1 MAFSASYPY
10 RSAAAQDRYLSFYD
24 EMASKEWPLA
34 SEARMVPTSY
44 GRTFVRVSG
53 TDGTPALVLLPGGGA
68 TSLMWSLNVAAL
80 SAHHRT
86 YAVDRIGDVGRS
98 VASRAITSR
107 DDLTTWL
114 DELADGLEIRRPFN
128 LMGMSFGGWVTAE
141 YALRFPDSVRRA
153 VLLAPAATVL
163 PISAGFL
170 WRGALAA
177 ACSRYFVRRFVWWLF
192 VDLVRENPH
201 RAATAV
207 EATLM
212 TMRCLQPWRILAPRV
227 LSDDE
232 LARLSMPV
240 LFVAGEH
247 ERIYGAE
254 RAKKRLVRVA
264 PRIQFATVAG
274 AGHDMTTVA
283 ADMVNRMILE
293 FLAQQPLSNGGFLF

>member
-1 MAFSASYPY
+1 
-10 RSAAAQDRYLSFYD
+10 
-24 EMASKEWPLA
+24 
-34 SEARMVPTSY
+34 
-44 GRTFVRVSG
+44 
-53 TDGTPALVLLPGGGA
+53 
-68 TSLMWSLNVAAL
+68 MWSLNVAAL

-114 DELADGLEIRRPFN
+114 DELADGIEIRRPFN

-177 ACSRYFVRRFVWWLF
+177 AASRYFVRRFVRWLF
-192 VDLVRENPH
+192 ADLVRENPH

-212 TMRCLQPWRILAPRV
+212 TVRCLQPWRILAPRV

-247 ERIYGAE
+247 ERIYSAE
-254 RAKKRLVRVA
+254 RAKKRLARVA
-264 PRIQFATVAG
+264 PRIQLATVAG
-274 AGHDMTTVA
+274 AGHDLTTVA
-283 ADMVNRMILE
+283 ANMINRMILE
-293 FLAQQPLSNGGFLF
+293 FLAQQP

>member
-1 MAFSASYPY
+1 
-10 RSAAAQDRYLSFYD
+10 
-24 EMASKEWPLA
+24 
-34 SEARMVPTSY
+34 
-44 GRTFVRVSG
+44 
-53 TDGTPALVLLPGGGA
+53 
-68 TSLMWSLNVAAL
+68 
-80 SAHHRT
+80 
-86 YAVDRIGDVGRS
+86 
-98 VASRAITSR
+98 
-107 DDLTTWL
+107 
-114 DELADGLEIRRPFN
+114 
-128 LMGMSFGGWVTAE
+128 MSFGGWVAAE

-163 PISAGFL
+163 AISAGFL

-177 ACSRYFVRRFVWWLF
+177 AASRYFVRRFVRWLF
-192 VDLVRENPH
+192 ADLVRENPH

-212 TMRCLQPWRILAPRV
+212 TVRCLQPWRILAPRV

-247 ERIYGAE
+247 ERIYSTE
-254 RAKKRLVRVA
+254 QAKKRLVRVA

-274 AGHDMTTVA
+274 AGHDLTTVA